1 MAVAVVVLVGAS
13 RGAEAEIIRNK
24 IPKKKNHIFQNVACK
39 GNYVSQSKQ

>member
-13 RGAEAEIIRNK
+13 RGVEAEIRNK